1 MNAGRALRLRN
12 LNNPISAQ
20 GRQSA
25 LTSTRRL
32 CCYRVVMIATYAKFF
47 KMPQTSHNVLAG
59 QVVLLPVG
67 LLLPLAGSARVL
79 DA

>member
-1 MNAGRALRLRN
+1 M
-12 LNNPISAQ
+12 
-20 GRQSA
+20 
-25 LTSTRRL
+25 T
-32 CCYRVVMIATYAKFF
+32 ATYAKFF
-47 KMPQTSHNVLAG
+47 KMLQTSHNVLAG